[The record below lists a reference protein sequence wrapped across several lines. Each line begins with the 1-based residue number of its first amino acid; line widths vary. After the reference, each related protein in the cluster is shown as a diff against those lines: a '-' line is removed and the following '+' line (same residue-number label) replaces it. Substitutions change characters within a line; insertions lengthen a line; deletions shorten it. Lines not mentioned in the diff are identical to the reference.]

1 MTLHLRESGLIRND
15 TYAGGVPSG
24 YVVSPA
30 GRVLLD
36 SGNLRM
42 DHDNNEDVR
51 VLAPISGACAVE
63 VIADYTPTEQN
74 DSGGILLFAASDSV
88 VEFLEQPE
96 ATVAT
101 TVSRWRTR
109 SLNGKDWD
117 LFADSGAGYSFV
129 DTAAEFVPVK
139 IGAVL
144 KKGTGSGFVP
154 INLQQILVTKSDVL
168 SIGNLGA
175 GLTAELL
182 NVSNEVVASTTTV
195 SNTANLAMPSLA
207 VTGKLRIKNGT
218 TVTMEV
224 SGTFYGGDRY
234 DSGSTLKIVLDNVTK
249 PELSTTTLTDV
260 GLMSNGQL
268 VKKLYIYNPGGTNVS
283 SVTLTVAQW
292 GAKFGYQWVDVA
304 LDVSGSPGA
313 YSDAISYTSIAAG
326 ASVAF
331 WIRIKQGTDYDGF
344 EPLQYALDL
353 AHI

>member
-1 MTLHLRESGLIRND
+1 MTLHLRESGLIRSD
-15 TYAGGVPSG
+15 TYAGGIPSG

-30 GRVLLD
+30 GRVVID
-36 SGNLRM
+36 AGNLRM
-42 DHDNNEDVR
+42 DHDNSDDTR

-63 VIADYTPTEQN
+63 IIADYTPTEQG
-74 DSGGILLFAASDSV
+74 DTGGLLLFAASDSV
-88 VEFLEQPE
+88 VEFLEQAE
-96 ATVAT
+96 ATVPT

-117 LFADSGAGYSFV
+117 LFADSGSGYSFV
-129 DTAAEFVPVK
+129 DTAAEFVPTK
-139 IGAVL
+139 IGVVL

-154 INLQQILVTKSDVL
+154 IRLQQLLVTKSDVL
-168 SIGNLGA
+168 TIGNLGT
-175 GLTAELL
+175 GLTVELL
-182 NVSNEVVASTTTV
+182 NASNVVVASTTTV
-195 SNTANLAMPSLA
+195 TNTASLSMPSLA
-207 VTGKLRIKNGT
+207 VTGKLRIKSGS

-234 DSGSTLKIVLDNVTK
+234 DSGATLKIVLDNVTK
-249 PELSTTTLTDV
+249 PELSPTTLTDI
-260 GLMSNGQL
+260 GLMSNGEL

-304 LDVSGSPGA
+304 LDVSGAPGS

-326 ASVAF
+326 AVVPF
-331 WIRIKQGTDYDGF
+331 WIRIKQGNDYDGF